1 MSSAERR
8 KQEREELRRLIL
20 DTARELLAA
29 DGYEKV
35 SMRRIAEKINYS
47 PTALYL
53 YFKDR
58 GEMMDALAAEAFAL
72 LADTLE
78 SIQGGDPAER
88 LRRVGHAYVEFA
100 LANRPVYA
108 LMLQTSASPQDR
120 YGEYDTRRN
129 QSLRAFGLLAET
141 VRQIAGQGDRGPT
154 GGSEWVMIAATV
166 FWAHIH
172 GAVALVLGGHSRV
185 FAGREAQ
192 VCRQAVETAVAGLL
206 AELPRKS

>member
-20 DTARELLAA
+20 DTAQELLAT

-35 SMRRIAEKINYS
+35 SMRRIAEKVNYS

-88 LRRVGHAYVEFA
+88 LRRIGHAYVEFA

-120 YGEYDTRRN
+120 YGEHATRRTHT
-129 QSLRAFGLLAET
+129 LRAFGILADT
-141 VRQIAGQGDRGPT
+141 VRQIAGSGDAEFAE
-154 GGSEWVMIAATV
+154 GSDSVTVAATV

-185 FAGREAQ
+185 FAGMEAQ